1 MTLAERRQKWEIRKA
16 KRRAALIKKVAIT
29 GTLVLIPILAVIL
42 FIVLFGSK
50 AEARQEKPLY
60 KYYTSIEV
68 QYGDTLTSIAKE
80 HTEGYSSVREYVEE
94 VKFMNSL
101 KSADEI
107 KCGQILYI
115 PYYSTE
121 WK

>member
-1 MTLAERRQKWEIRKA
+1 MTLAERKIQWEIRKA
-16 KRRAALIKKVAIT
+16 KRRAAFIKKLAVT
-29 GTLVLIPILAVIL
+29 GTLIIIPLLIAILLICL
-42 FIVLFGSK
+42 LGSK

-80 HTEGYSSVREYVEE
+80 HLEGYRSVSEYVDE

-107 KCGQILYI
+107 RCGQILHI

-121 WK
+121 IK